1 MAANL
6 RDVARRADVSV
17 PTASRV
23 LSGADYPVG
32 ADLRTRV
39 ERAARELDY
48 VPNAQAQT
56 LLQGNAGTVGV
67 LAGDVGD
74 PYFSEIINGIHA
86 VATARKLLVTICNS
100 NRDVAR
106 ELEYFRLLQAHRT
119 GIVIIA
125 GSELADETYKR
136 GMAARSRSFQAGGG
150 RVIAVGNPF
159 LEADHV
165 LVDNVAGGRALG
177 EHLLAFE
184 HREIGVV
191 AGDAKVLSTV
201 DRIAGLRAAIENA
214 GGVVHVRYGSASRD
228 GGYIGAQ
235 ELLKDH
241 PEITAV
247 VGSADQMAIG
257 AMAFLRQAGRT
268 VPGDLSIAGFNDIAG
283 CEDVVPA
290 LTSVRLPLREM
301 GAAAL
306 ELATTPA
313 PPAKPLERQLSTEL
327 IVRGST
333 GPARR

>member
-6 RDVARRADVSV
+6 RDVARRAGVSV

-23 LSGADYPVG
+23 LSGADYRVSD
-32 ADLRTRV
+32 DLRARV

-48 VPNAQAQT
+48 VPNAQAQA

-67 LAGDVGD
+67 LAGDVRD
-74 PYFSEIINGIHA
+74 PYFSEIINGVHA
-86 VATARKLLVTICNS
+86 AATVRKLLVTICNTD
-100 NRDVAR
+100 RDVAR

-125 GSELADETYKR
+125 GSELDDETYKR
-136 GMAARSRSFQAGGG
+136 GMAARSRSFQNSGG

-177 EHLLAFE
+177 EHLVALG

-201 DRIAGLRAAIENA
+201 DRIAGLREALEGA
-214 GGVVHVRYGSASRD
+214 GGMVHVRYGSASRE
-228 GGYIGAQ
+228 GGYAGAQ

-241 PEITAV
+241 PGSTAI

-257 AMAFLRQAGRT
+257 ALTFLRHAGRT
-268 VPGDLSIAGFNDIAG
+268 VPGDISIAGFNDIAG

-290 LTSVRLPLREM
+290 LTSVRLPLTEM
-301 GAAAL
+301 GAIAL

-313 PPAKPLERQLSTEL
+313 PPDKPLVRELSTEL
-327 IVRGST
+327 IVREST
-333 GPARR
+333 GRARR